1 MRGIIWHRHRYSQV
15 NGKMLENK
23 DEKQTRWKWSLLG
36 LPPGATRVR
45 QHTRN
50 HTHTHIIII
59 ITYHH
64 TIVYS
69 VDPKRKDVEGKCMKK
84 IEQVQ
89 MKSDAKGEKKAGS
102 AWILINVTSHDNLV
116 FNTTLSA
123 LTFQLMCARLLFQ
136 LAWLITLWLFAWKVS
151 DHKQTLQHNTSVA
164 CYWLTHCLTHTQT
177 QTHTDPQ
184 TITTGTRSLKKR
196 CISPVRPSMVHTGY
210 RGRNHRNHSEE
221 ERAPFAKHSASG
233 PLRLDWLVASL
244 I

>member
-1 MRGIIWHRHRYSQV
+1 
-15 NGKMLENK
+15 MLENK

-36 LPPGATRVR
+36 LPPGATRLR

-50 HTHTHIIII
+50 HTHKHHHIPSFIRSIQSGK
-59 ITYHH
+59 TWKE
-64 TIVYS
+64 S
-69 VDPKRKDVEGKCMKK
+69 AWKDWTSTNEIWREGW
-84 IEQVQ
+84 
-89 MKSDAKGEKKAGS
+89 KKAGS

-136 LAWLITLWLFAWKVS
+136 LAYYIVIVCLEVS

-164 CYWLTHCLTHTQT
+164 CYWLRHCLTHTQT

-210 RGRNHRNHSEE
+210 RGRNHRNHSAE